1 MSEKPYLGI
10 DVGGT
15 SVKLGIVDR
24 RGAILVSGSFGLH
37 DNEILI
43 PAIQTILRGTQSFLD
58 EHGIAADSLAGIGV
72 CAPGLI
78 DSANGCVAG
87 TGANIP
93 GWAGTKVRS
102 QLEQA
107 FRLPVSLAGDGNC
120 ALLAEHWIGAARGYT
135 DVVCVTI
142 GTGVGGGVL
151 TGGHLLEGSHGFG
164 GQIGHFPTHAWSGEV
179 CACGL
184 DGCFERY
191 ASASALVRQGRS
203 ANPAWKDGLS
213 VFQAAANGSA
223 AAIKLLKSWIDEI
236 AVGIAGLVHIFDPQ
250 LVLIGGG
257 VSVQHELMIEPLQ
270 ERVFSMIMP
279 AYRNGLCFRAAELK
293 NTAGFIG
300 AVYYHLL
307 ARR

>member
-10 DVGGT
+10 DIGGT

-24 RGAILVSGSFGLH
+24 SGTILESGSFGLH
-37 DNEILI
+37 DNEIRSS
-43 PAIQTILRGTQSFLD
+43 AIETIQRGTQSFLH
-58 EHGIAADSLAGIGV
+58 EHGIVAASLSGIGV

-78 DSANGCVAG
+78 NSANGCVVG

-93 GWAGTKVRS
+93 GWAGTRVRD

-120 ALLAEHWIGAARGYT
+120 ALLAEHWIGAARGYE
-135 DVVCVTI
+135 DVVCITI

-151 TGGHLLEGSHGFG
+151 TGGRLLEGSHGFG

-191 ASASALVRQGRS
+191 ASASALVRQALSTDPG
-203 ANPAWKDGLS
+203 WKDGLS

-223 AAIKLLKSWIDEI
+223 AARELLKTWINEI
-236 AVGIAGLVHIFDPQ
+236 AVGVAGLVHIFDPQ

-257 VSVQHELMIEPLQ
+257 VSVQRELMIKPLQ

-279 AYRNGLCFRAAELK
+279 AYRHDLRFHAAELK
-293 NTAGFIG
+293 NTAGFVG

-307 ARR
+307 SQR